1 MPNQRSMRLLAS
13 PHGSRCASPSRGTVA
28 QHPQDARESTAT
40 RQPTAHV
47 AVRERPRSVSP
58 MRCSV
63 EPALA
68 RTASTVHPGT
78 SVASVASESS
88 SSATAPFWATAV
100 PSGAS
105 SKGNGSTIA
114 DLQQV
119 TLPQPKTEDGYS
131 ESMAAFVTAQQLQLL
146 REEMQMEHRNLVQ
159 AVRIMEL
166 LLRNEVC
173 TCMEAVKKEATL
185 IEKHLEKQLGSMRT
199 ELFAT
204 VRDLQLALQGSGADI
219 QEKGPEAALTP
230 ASSGRPITAPPAAAL
245 TPLTGESHEKRLAS
259 LDGAI
264 EHEVAA
270 SAEMD
275 RRLQSEMA
283 DPSHRLLGM
292 EDSRRRA
299 LVSDRLQ
306 LPEPEDEP
314 RRMLSSGSW
323 EKGSRENFYSGAS
336 ENLQEVSDS
345 KDFGFGRLQSL
356 LRAQQQQ
363 QQREKLLGTTVAV
376 PAPPPAVSLTTA
388 TGQAPSVGH
397 LQEQEDL
404 RRPDAVCE
412 AVLHDA
418 LSDLLDR
425 CIRSH
430 ASPLSS

>member
-1 MPNQRSMRLLAS
+1 
-13 PHGSRCASPSRGTVA
+13 
-28 QHPQDARESTAT
+28 
-40 RQPTAHV
+40 
-47 AVRERPRSVSP
+47 
-58 MRCSV
+58 
-63 EPALA
+63 
-68 RTASTVHPGT
+68 
-78 SVASVASESS
+78 
-88 SSATAPFWATAV
+88 
-100 PSGAS
+100 
-105 SKGNGSTIA
+105 
-114 DLQQV
+114 
-119 TLPQPKTEDGYS
+119 
-131 ESMAAFVTAQQLQLL
+131 
-146 REEMQMEHRNLVQ
+146 
-159 AVRIMEL
+159 
-166 LLRNEVC
+166 
-173 TCMEAVKKEATL
+173 
-185 IEKHLEKQLGSMRT
+185 MRT

-323 EKGSRENFYSGAS
+323 EKASRENFYSGAS
-336 ENLQEVSDS
+336 ENLQEVSNS

-363 QQREKLLGTTVAV
+363 QREELLGTTAAV
-376 PAPPPAVSLTTA
+376 TALPPAVSPMEA
-388 TGQAPSVGH
+388 AEEQAPSVGI

-404 RRPDAVCE
+404 CRPDAVCE

-425 CIRSH
+425 CSRSR
-430 ASPLSS
+430 ASPISS